1 MTYEINVTE
10 QADTDLRK
18 IYEYIAFELQSPE
31 NASGQL
37 VRLENAILTL
47 DQFPDK
53 HRLYEHEPWRSRG
66 LRIFPV
72 DHYLI
77 FYIAERNEGNVFIIR
92 IMYGGR
98 DVEQELREHT
108 EMP

>member
-1 MTYEINVTE
+1 MTYEIKVTE

-37 VRLENAILTL
+37 DRLENAILSL
-47 DQFPDK
+47 NQFPDK
-53 HRLYEHEPWRSRG
+53 HRLYDNEPWRSRG

-72 DHYLI
+72 DHFLVL
-77 FYIAERNEGNVFIIR
+77 YIADRDEGSVSVIR

-98 DVEQELREHT
+98 DVAKELREHT
-108 EMP
+108 EML